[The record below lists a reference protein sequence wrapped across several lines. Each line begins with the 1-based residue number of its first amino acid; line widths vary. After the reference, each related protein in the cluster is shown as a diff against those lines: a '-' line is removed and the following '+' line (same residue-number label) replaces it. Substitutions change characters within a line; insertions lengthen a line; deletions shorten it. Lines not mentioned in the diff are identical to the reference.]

1 MVRSIALDA
10 HRDFCEVAIS
20 ERGRVRLAGRIAT
33 TPEALRLFGE
43 SLQPTDQVVVEAT
56 GNAVGIARILEP
68 YVERVVLA
76 DAKSVRAVAKARA
89 KTDKIDARL
98 LARLL
103 AAGFL
108 GEVWTPDEQTR
119 ARRRLV
125 SRRAQLV
132 RQRTREKNQVHAVLM
147 RRLVGKPPMSDV
159 FGVRGRAWLAR
170 LELPADER
178 LTVDGCLRHI
188 DMLDEEIGLVEQVI
202 AADALASPEMRRL
215 LTIPGVNAVT
225 ACALIGA
232 IGDIRR
238 FPTPSHLVGYLGLD
252 PRVIQ
257 SGNEPG
263 RHGRISKQGPG
274 EARHVLV
281 EAAWYLART
290 IGPMRA
296 FHQRIR
302 ARRGANV
309 ATVAVARKLAVICWH
324 MLTHEQDYA
333 FARPSLTREKLRR
346 LELLT
351 GAERHQGRRHPERVF
366 APRKQHELER
376 ELAAQAETAYKRL
389 TDDWTARQ
397 PRATRSAGAATGRAS
412 SSQPE
417 GDKPARQDR
426 APSSCPSAGGHP
438 RSPQE
443 SHPAEVT
450 SSGT

>member
-1 MVRSIALDA
+1 MRSIALDA

-20 ERGRVRLAGRIAT
+20 EGGRVRLAGKIAT

-43 SLQPTDQVVVEAT
+43 SLQATDQVVVEAT

-68 YVERVVLA
+68 FVDRVVLA
-76 DAKSVRAVAKARA
+76 DAKAVRAAARGRA
-89 KTDKIDARL
+89 KTDKVDARL

-119 ARRRLV
+119 SRRRLV

-147 RRLVGKPPMSDV
+147 RRLIGKPPMSDV
-159 FGVRGRAWLAR
+159 FGVRGRSWLAR
-170 LELPADER
+170 LELPVDER

-188 DMLDEEIGLVEQVI
+188 DMLDDEIKLVEQEI
-202 AADALASPEMRRL
+202 ARDALDSPQMRRL

-225 ACALIGA
+225 ACALVGA
-232 IGDIRR
+232 IGDISR

-257 SGNEPG
+257 SGNEPA

-281 EAAWYLART
+281 EAAWYLSRT

-324 MLTHEQDYA
+324 MLTHEEDYA
-333 FARPSLTREKLRR
+333 FARPSLTREKLRK

-351 GAERHQGRRHPERVF
+351 GAERNRGRRHPERIF
-366 APRKQHELER
+366 APRSQHELER
-376 ELAAQAETAYKRL
+376 ELGAQAETAYKRL
-389 TDDWTARQ
+389 TADWTAQRRK
-397 PRATRSAGAATGRAS
+397 PSAGAATGRAS
-412 SSQPE
+412 SRQPAPTSSRGRIE
-417 GDKPARQDR
+417 PQAPALRPAVTR
-426 APSSCPSAGGHP
+426 AHNE
-438 RSPQE
+438 E
-443 SHPAEVT
+443 SHPAEAP
-450 SSGT
+450 SSNT

>member
-1 MVRSIALDA
+1 V
-10 HRDFCEVAIS
+10 
-20 ERGRVRLAGRIAT
+20 
-33 TPEALRLFGE
+33 
-43 SLQPTDQVVVEAT
+43 Q
-56 GNAVGIARILEP
+56 
-68 YVERVVLA
+68 
-76 DAKSVRAVAKARA
+76 
-89 KTDKIDARL
+89 
-98 LARLL
+98 
-103 AAGFL
+103 
-108 GEVWTPDEQTR
+108 
-119 ARRRLV
+119 
-125 SRRAQLV
+125 
-132 RQRTREKNQVHAVLM
+132 AVLM

-188 DMLDEEIGLVEQVI
+188 DMLDEEIGLVERAI

-225 ACALIGA
+225 ACAMIGA

-238 FPTPSHLVGYLGLD
+238 FPTPAHLVGYLGLD

-257 SGNEPG
+257 SGNEPA

-324 MLTHEQDYA
+324 MLTHDEDYA

-351 GAERHQGRRHPERVF
+351 GAERNRGRRHPERVF
-366 APRKQHELER
+366 APRRQHELER

-389 TDDWTARQ
+389 TADWTARR
-397 PRATRSAGAATGRAS
+397 PKASAGAAKGRAS
-412 SSQPE
+412 SGQPVPTSPRGRIEPQAPALRPAVTRARPE
-417 GDKPARQDR
+417 G
-426 APSSCPSAGGHP
+426 
-438 RSPQE
+438 
-443 SHPAEVT
+443 SHPTEAASRST
-450 SSGT
+450 

>member
-1 MVRSIALDA
+1 MRSIALDA

-33 TPEALRLFGE
+33 TPEALRFFGE
-43 SLQPTDQVVVEAT
+43 SLQSTDQVVLEAT
-56 GNAVGIARILEP
+56 GNAVEIARILEP
-68 YVERVVLA
+68 FVERVVLA
-76 DAKSVRAVAKARA
+76 DAKAVRGAARGRA
-89 KTDKIDARL
+89 KTDKVDARL

-108 GEVWTPDEQTR
+108 AEVWTPDEQTR

-188 DMLDEEIGLVEQVI
+188 DMLNEEVGMVEQAI
-202 AADALASPEMRRL
+202 ALDALTSPEMRRL
-215 LTIPGVNAVT
+215 LTVPGINAVT

-238 FPTPSHLVGYLGLD
+238 FPTPAHLVGYLGLD

-257 SGNEPG
+257 SGSEPA

-324 MLTHEQDYA
+324 MLTDEEDYA

-351 GAERHQGRRHPERVF
+351 GAERNRGRRHPGRIF
-366 APRKQHELER
+366 APRRQHELER

-389 TDDWTARQ
+389 TADWAARR
-397 PRATRSAGAATGRAS
+397 PKASAGAATGRAS
-412 SSQPE
+412 SRQPE
-417 GDKPARQDR
+417 ATSPRGRIEPQAPALRPAVTR
-426 APSSCPSAGGHP
+426 AHTEA
-438 RSPQE
+438 
-443 SHPAEVT
+443 SHPPEDA

>member
-1 MVRSIALDA
+1 MRSIALDA

-20 ERGRVRLAGRIAT
+20 EQGRVRLAGRVAT

-43 SLQPTDQVVVEAT
+43 SLEATDQVVVEAT

-68 YVERVVLA
+68 FVDRVVLA
-76 DAKSVRAVAKARA
+76 DAKAVRAAARGRA
-89 KTDKIDARL
+89 KTDKVDARL

-108 GEVWTPDEQTR
+108 GEVWTPDELTR

-125 SRRAQLV
+125 SRRSQLV

-188 DMLDEEIGLVEQVI
+188 DMLNEEIGLVERAI

-232 IGDIRR
+232 IGDIGR
-238 FPTPSHLVGYLGLD
+238 FPTPAHLVGYLGLD

-257 SGNEPG
+257 SGSEPA

-296 FHQRIR
+296 FHQRVR

-309 ATVAVARKLAVICWH
+309 ATVAVARKLTVICWH

-346 LELLT
+346 LELLN
-351 GAERHQGRRHPERVF
+351 GAERHQGRPHPERVF

-389 TDDWTARQ
+389 TADWTVRQ
-397 PRATRSAGAATGRAS
+397 PNAKRSAGAATGRAS

-417 GDKPARQDR
+417 ATSPRGRIEPQAPALRPAVTR
-426 APSSCPSAGGHP
+426 ARPKQSHDQEVASS
-438 RSPQE
+438 
-443 SHPAEVT
+443 T
-450 SSGT
+450 

>member
-1 MVRSIALDA
+1 MRSVALDA

-20 ERGRVRLAGRIAT
+20 ERGRVRLAGRIET
-33 TPEALRLFGE
+33 TPGALRLFGE
-43 SLQPTDQVVVEAT
+43 SLQPSDQVVLEAT
-56 GNAVGIARILEP
+56 SNAVAIARILEP
-68 YVERVVLA
+68 FVERVVLA
-76 DAKSVRAVAKARA
+76 DAKAVRAAARGRA
-89 KTDKIDARL
+89 KTDKVDARL

-170 LELPADER
+170 LELPVDEQ
-178 LTVDGCLRHI
+178 LTVDGCLRQI
-188 DMLDEEIGLVEQVI
+188 DLLDEEVGLVDEAI
-202 AADALASPEMRRL
+202 AADALACPQMRRL

-225 ACALIGA
+225 ACTLVGA

-238 FPTPSHLVGYLGLD
+238 FPTPAHLVGYLGLD
-252 PRVIQ
+252 PRVSQ
-257 SGNEPG
+257 SGNEPA

-274 EARHVLV
+274 QARHVLV

-324 MLTHEQDYA
+324 MLSHEQDYA

-351 GAERHQGRRHPERVF
+351 GAARNRGRRHPERVF
-366 APRKQHELER
+366 APRRQHELER
-376 ELAAQAETAYKRL
+376 ELAAQAEAAYTRL
-389 TDDWTARQ
+389 TADWTARQ
-397 PRATRSAGAATGRAS
+397 PKASAGAARGRAP

-417 GDKPARQDR
+417 ATSPRGRIEPQAPALRPAVTR
-426 APSSCPSAGGHP
+426 A
-438 RSPQE
+438 QTEE
-443 SHPAEVT
+443 SHPPEAT
-450 SSGT
+450 SSRT

>member
-1 MVRSIALDA
+1 MRSVALDA

-20 ERGRVRLAGRIAT
+20 ERGRVRLAGRVAT
-33 TPEALRLFGE
+33 SPEALRLFGE
-43 SLQPTDQVVVEAT
+43 SLEATDQVVVEAT

-68 YVERVVLA
+68 FVDRVVLA
-76 DAKSVRAVAKARA
+76 DAKAVRAAARGRA
-89 KTDKIDARL
+89 KTDKVDARL

-147 RRLVGKPPMSDV
+147 RRLVGKPPISDV

-170 LELPADER
+170 LELPVDER

-188 DMLDEEIGLVEQVI
+188 DMLNEEIGLVEQAI
-202 AADALASPEMRRL
+202 AADVLTSPEMRRL

-232 IGDIRR
+232 IGEISR
-238 FPTPSHLVGYLGLD
+238 FPTPAHLVGYLGLD

-257 SGNEPG
+257 SGNEPA

-302 ARRGANV
+302 ARRGVNV
-309 ATVAVARKLAVICWH
+309 ATVAVARKLAVVCWH
-324 MLTHEQDYA
+324 MLTHGQDYA

-346 LELLT
+346 LELLA
-351 GAERHQGRRHPERVF
+351 GAERQQGRRHTERVF

-389 TDDWTARQ
+389 TTDWTARQ
-397 PRATRSAGAATGRAS
+397 PKAKTSAGAASGRAS
-412 SSQPE
+412 SNRPEPTSPRGRIEPQAPALQPAVTRARPE
-417 GDKPARQDR
+417 G
-426 APSSCPSAGGHP
+426 
-438 RSPQE
+438 
-443 SHPAEVT
+443 SHPAEV
-450 SSGT
+450 SSST

>member
-1 MVRSIALDA
+1 MRSIALDA
-10 HRDFCEVAIS
+10 HRDFCEVAIN

-33 TPEALRLFGE
+33 TPEKLRLFGE
-43 SLQPTDQVVVEAT
+43 SLQPTDQVVLEAT

-68 YVERVVLA
+68 FVDRVVLA
-76 DAKSVRAVAKARA
+76 DAKAVRAVARARA

-103 AAGFL
+103 ASGFL

-188 DMLDEEIGLVEQVI
+188 DMLEEEVGLVEQAI

-238 FPTPSHLVGYLGLD
+238 FPTPAHLVGYLGLD

-257 SGNEPG
+257 SGSEPA

-281 EAAWYLART
+281 EGAWYLART

-302 ARRGANV
+302 DRRGANV

-324 MLTHEQDYA
+324 MLTREEDYA

-351 GAERHQGRRHPERVF
+351 GAERNRGRRHPERVF
-366 APRKQHELER
+366 APRRQHELER

-389 TDDWTARQ
+389 TADWTARG
-397 PRATRSAGAATGRAS
+397 PNASAGAAEGRAS

-417 GDKPARQDR
+417 ATSPRGRIEPQAPALRPAVTR
-426 APSSCPSAGGHP
+426 A
-438 RSPQE
+438 QLEE
-443 SHPAEVT
+443 SHPPEVA
-450 SSGT
+450 SRG